1 MLIGITLFP
10 KLAHS
15 LAPVG
20 DAGSLAERTNVDIS
34 ELATMKIYQ
43 TPEGGYF
50 FVDRNV
56 IDTALREI
64 LKAKDTSETTVFIV
78 LELMEEG
85 AIRERL
91 RSGGAA

>member
-20 DAGSLAERTNVDIS
+20 DAGSLAERTNIDIS
-34 ELATMKIYQ
+34 ELATMQVSQ

-64 LKAKDTSETTVFIV
+64 LKAKDTSETTVFIALEV
-78 LELMEEG
+78 LEVG
-85 AIRERL
+85 ERRRRV